1 MKKYLTSY
9 QSLENNEW
17 QYYITEVNLTELI
30 CLLEKVV
37 NDSIDELFITFNP
50 LRAATPIKKDTA
62 KALLAIL
69 SEEQNHI
76 IQKTLDEFYA
86 EHDN

>member
-9 QSLENNEW
+9 QTLENDEW

-37 NDSIDELFITFNP
+37 NDSINVLFITFNP
-50 LRAATPIKKDTA
+50 RRAATPIKKDTA

-69 SEEQNHI
+69 SVEQNHI
-76 IQKTLDEFYA
+76 LQKTLDEFYA